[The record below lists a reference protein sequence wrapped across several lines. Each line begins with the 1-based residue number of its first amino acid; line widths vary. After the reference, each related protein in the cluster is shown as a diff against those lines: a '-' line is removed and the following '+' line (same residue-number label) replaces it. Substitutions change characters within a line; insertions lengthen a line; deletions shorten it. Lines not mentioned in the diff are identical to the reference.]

1 MIFLS
6 TSGQV
11 TNVQVFV
18 FVFVD
23 LSRDDTETDD
33 ATGSGPKGSPVY
45 YRYTLDAHGI
55 RHWGSESSTECNTT
69 ADHKHSGTWRH
80 TC

>member
-1 MIFLS
+1 VIFLS

-55 RHWGSESSTECNTT
+55 RH
-69 ADHKHSGTWRH
+69 
-80 TC
+80 